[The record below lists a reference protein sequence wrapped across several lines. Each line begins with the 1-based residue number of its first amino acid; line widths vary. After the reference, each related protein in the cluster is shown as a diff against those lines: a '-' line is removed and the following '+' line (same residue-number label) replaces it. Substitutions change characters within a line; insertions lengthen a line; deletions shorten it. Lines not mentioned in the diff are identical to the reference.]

1 MLALFL
7 HIMAWCS
14 VEKQARKDSGSVE
27 QVNYYEHFREH
38 NHVERSLGHKD
49 KQRMSATSQVKKRRR
64 TSTSHQ
70 CKCCGKVFS
79 RPLITAPH
87 ADPHWRKTA
96 WMLWVPQDVFN
107 IEQSTASH
115 ANPHWRET
123 TRMLSQEVII
133 LQRHMLGEKPH
144 ECSECTN
151 LLMCLFRSFRENWK
165 HYLWHGS
172 EIHSRKFFLLCIH
185 VVFSVWVWCK
195 NVLWHSGH
203 LCGFSPVWI
212 SMWQC
217 RA

>member
-79 RPLITAPH
+79 RPANLRRHMLTHTEEKPH
-87 ADPHWRKTA
+87 ECSECHK
-96 WMLWVPQDVFN
+96 MFS
-107 IEQSTASH
+107 I
-115 ANPHWRET
+115 
-123 TRMLSQEVII
+123 LSN
-133 LQRHMLGEKPH
+133 LQRHMLTHTGEKPH
-144 ECSECTN
+144 ECSEC
-151 LLMCLFRSFRENWK
+151 
-165 HYLWHGS
+165 
-172 EIHSRKFFLLCIH
+172 HSKRN
-185 VVFSVWVWCK
+185 
-195 NVLWHSGH
+195 NVQPSDDKKLYNYIITW
-203 LCGFSPVWI
+203 LIWSPFG
-212 SMWQC
+212 
-217 RA
+217 